1 MKTLLKNLALFLLIL
16 GLGLAGCAAPATQ
29 PPPSPTPV
37 LAPADTPQGKVVLEM
52 VERLNGGDLEG
63 SLAYFSEDAMGYVIG
78 LPPTG
83 MEVYAGKEQLRAL
96 WQDSVDNHF
105 QWEVKITS
113 VDDTEVY
120 VSAKTWHDFTR
131 QLGVAPLE
139 WHDAYEIKDGK
150 IIAYSTTITSESLA
164 RLRPA
169 LAAVMPP
176 EPTPAPSTNTP
187 VSEMTVT
194 IAGDTC
200 TTDSPLTLQSG
211 EVKVNLNIKDQNKPS
226 YALTIFNLAEGK
238 DLLDLMAATVGMQPS
253 WADALL
259 FKEVDSGTNATYTF
273 TVEKGPVYLVCWAKP
288 LEIPIGNAGPFE
300 VK

>member
-16 GLGLAGCAAPATQ
+16 AFGLAGCAAPATQ
-29 PPPSPTPV
+29 PPPAPTPV
-37 LAPADTPQGKVVLEM
+37 PVADNPLAKVVLNM
-52 VERLNGGDLEG
+52 VERLNAGDLEG
-63 SLAYFSEDAMGYVIG
+63 SLAFFSEDAVGYVLG

-105 QWEVKITS
+105 QWEVAITR
-113 VDDTEVY
+113 VDGNVVS

-131 QLGVAPLE
+131 QLGVAPLA
-139 WHDAYEIKDGK
+139 WSDAYEIKDGK
-150 IIAYSTTITSESLA
+150 ISAYSTTITSESLA
-164 RLRPA
+164 RLKPA
-169 LAAVMPP
+169 LAKVMPP
-176 EPTPAPSTNTP
+176 EPTSAPSTNIP

-238 DLLDLMAATVGMQPS
+238 DILDLMAASIGMQPS
-253 WADALL
+253 WANALL
-259 FKEVDSGTNATYTF
+259 FKEVDPGTSATYTF
-273 TVEKGPVYLVCWAKP
+273 TVKKGPVYLVCWAKP
-288 LEIPIGNAGPFE
+288 LEMPIGNAGPFE

>member
-1 MKTLLKNLALFLLIL
+1 MKTLLKDLAMFLLIL
-16 GLGLAGCAAPATQ
+16 VLGLAGCAAPATQ
-29 PPPSPTPV
+29 PPPTPTPV
-37 LAPADTPQGKVVLEM
+37 LAPADTPLAKLVLEM
-52 VERLNGGDLEG
+52 VERLNAGDLEG
-63 SLAYFSEDAMGYVIG
+63 SLAYFSDDAMSYVIG

-113 VDDTEVY
+113 VDDSV
-120 VSAKTWHDFTR
+120 VSVSTKTWHDFTR
-131 QLGVAPLE
+131 QLGVAPLA
-139 WHDAYEIKDGK
+139 WSDAYEIRDGK

-164 RLRPA
+164 KLKPA
-169 LAAVMPP
+169 LAEVMPP
-176 EPTPAPSTNTP
+176 EPTSAPSTNVP

-194 IAGDTC
+194 IAGGTC
-200 TTDSPLTLQSG
+200 TTENPLTLQAG
-211 EVKVNLNIKDQNKPS
+211 EVKVNLDIKDQNKPS
-226 YALTIFNLAEGK
+226 YALTIFNLDAGK
-238 DLLDLMAATVGMQPS
+238 DILDLMAATVGMQPS
-253 WADALL
+253 WADMLL
-259 FKEVDSGTNATYTF
+259 FKEVDPGTSETYTF

>member
-16 GLGLAGCAAPATQ
+16 GLGLAGCATPATQ
-29 PPPSPTPV
+29 PPPAPTPV
-37 LAPADTPQGKVVLEM
+37 PVADNPLGQVVLEM
-52 VERLNGGDLEG
+52 VERLNAGDLEG
-63 SLAYFSEDAMGYVIG
+63 SLAYFSEDAVGYVIG

-113 VDDTEVY
+113 IDDTV
-120 VSAKTWHDFTR
+120 VSMSTKTWHDFTR
-131 QLGVAPLE
+131 QLDVAPLA
-139 WHDAYEIKDGK
+139 WSDAYEIKDGK

-169 LAAVMPP
+169 LAEVMPP
-176 EPTPAPSTNTP
+176 EPTPAPSTNVP

-194 IAGDTC
+194 IAGGTC
-200 TTDSPLTLQSG
+200 TTDNPLTLQAG
-211 EVKVNLNIKDQNKPS
+211 EIKVNLNIKDQNKPT
-226 YALTIFNLAEGK
+226 YALTIFNLDDGK

-259 FKEVDSGTNATYTF
+259 FKEVDPGTNATYTF
-273 TVEKGPVYLVCWAKP
+273 TVKKGPVYLICWAKP